1 MVNKSFAMGVLGVL
15 ICIILVAS
23 WQIAGI
29 KCSQVVPVEG
39 RSEVVVSNLVDAT
52 GGMPASAHV
61 KSPRSG
67 QIRWG
72 VNNAG
77 KKVAYRYIA
86 PVRKAV
92 TPSESNDVAT
102 AFVHIAEAYRRGE
115 RDVMLEC
122 IGGMPDVVT
131 NMTDSM
137 YRELV
142 KPVYCPLVYE
152 FLATRRWNPQGL
164 KDFVSADDFTA
175 YERINLDLTLFFG
188 DLSLKREDYEGPLA
202 FIDAAVLDQLLLY
215 KKKFHDEGLLDFE
228 MAADGFIDEWS
239 RQIEAENG
247 FTRQIMWFQVD
258 LNYALY
264 NEGLLTADA
273 ISARAKQFARG
284 LLSLGYTPKWL
295 SEFDDLT
302 EALK

>member
-1 MVNKSFAMGVLGVL
+1 MVSKSFAIGVSGILM
-15 ICIILVAS
+15 CIILVS
-23 WQIAGI
+23 IWQVAGI
-29 KCSQVVPVEG
+29 KRSQVLVER
-39 RSEVVVSNLVDAT
+39 RSKVTVSNLVDAAV
-52 GGMPASAHV
+52 GVSASTHV

-67 QIRWG
+67 QIYWG

-77 KKVAYRYIA
+77 KKVAYRYIT
-86 PVRKAV
+86 PVRKVV
-92 TPSESNDVAT
+92 TSSESNDVAT
-102 AFVHIAEAYRRGE
+102 AFVRIAEAYRRGE
-115 RDVMLEC
+115 RDMMREC

-152 FLATRRWNPQGL
+152 FLATRRWSPQGL
-164 KDFVSADDFTA
+164 KDFASVDDFTA

-188 DLSLKREDYEGPLA
+188 NLSLKREDYEGPVV

-215 KKKFHDEGLLDFE
+215 KKKFHDGGLLDFE
-228 MAADGFIDEWS
+228 MAADGFIEEW
-239 RQIEAENG
+239 RNQIEAENG
-247 FTRQIMWFQVD
+247 FTRQVMWFQVD

-273 ISARAKQFARG
+273 ISARAKQFAQG

-295 SEFDDLT
+295 PEFDDLS
-302 EALK
+302 EAVK